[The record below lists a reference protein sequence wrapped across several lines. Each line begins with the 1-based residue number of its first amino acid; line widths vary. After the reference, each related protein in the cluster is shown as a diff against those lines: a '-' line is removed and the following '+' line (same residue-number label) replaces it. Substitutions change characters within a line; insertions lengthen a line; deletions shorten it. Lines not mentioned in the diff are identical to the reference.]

1 MTQAADQIRDER
13 RHWAAPGGMHDKL
26 VRFLAVALPGAIGVV
41 AAVMILAPLSPR
53 GEVSFLLDR
62 NKVETV
68 NERLRVLNAAYRGED
83 DKGRSF
89 ILTAGSA
96 VQETA
101 RVPLV
106 SMSGLVARIDLS
118 EGPAELTTPD
128 ATYDYSA
135 EVVRATG
142 PINFVAA
149 DGYRLSTSAVAI
161 DLNTRRVTGSGG
173 VSGAV
178 PAGTFSADRI
188 VADLGERTVTL
199 DGHARL
205 RMEPGK
211 LRMP

>member
-13 RHWAAPGGMHDKL
+13 RHWAAPGGAHDKL

-53 GEVSFLLDR
+53 GEISFLLDR

-68 NERLRVLNAAYRGED
+68 NERLRVANAAYRGED
-83 DKGRSF
+83 DKGRAF
-89 ILTAGSA
+89 LLTAGSA

-106 SMSGLVARIDLS
+106 TMNQLVAKIDLAD
-118 EGPAELTTPD
+118 GPAELTTPD
-128 ATYDYSA
+128 AVYDYSA

-142 PINFVAA
+142 PINFLAA
-149 DGYRLSTSAVAI
+149 DGYRMTTSAVSI
-161 DLNTRRVTGSGG
+161 DLNTRRVIGSGG
-173 VSGAV
+173 VNGAV

-199 DGHARL
+199 DGNARL
-205 RMEPGK
+205 RMAPGQ